1 MADIKKFLDQSGV
14 STLWNQ
20 VVAEINAKVA
30 AVPQYNDTQVKADI
44 AANAKA
50 ISDEVTRAKAA
61 EAANAK
67 AITDLEAS
75 VAEDIA
81 EAVAGIVADA
91 PEAYNTLKEISD
103 WIAAHPNEVATLN
116 TSIKANADAI
126 DALEALVGN
135 VAVATQITEALKSY
149 VTATSLT
156 NTLKDYV
163 KSADVTGVHA
173 QVETNKAGI
182 ASNLASIN
190 NLVSRLDGIVAQGG
204 EPNVINTIK
213 VNGVVQAIA
222 ADKSV
227 DIAVP
232 VVQALTEAEI
242 KSACGKA

>member
-30 AVPQYNDTQVKADI
+30 AVPVYDDTKVKADI
-44 AANAKA
+44 AANTKA
-50 ISDEVTRAKAA
+50 IGDEVTRAKAA

-81 EAVAGIVADA
+81 EAIAGIVADA

-126 DALEALVGN
+126 DTDPHTKKARS
-135 VAVATQITEALKSY
+135 K
-149 VTATSLT
+149 
-156 NTLKDYV
+156 
-163 KSADVTGVHA
+163 GVPCFLLL
-173 QVETNKAGI
+173 
-182 ASNLASIN
+182 SFFMDFL
-190 NLVSRLDGIVAQGG
+190 
-204 EPNVINTIK
+204 
-213 VNGVVQAIA
+213 
-222 ADKSV
+222 
-227 DIAVP
+227 
-232 VVQALTEAEI
+232 
-242 KSACGKA
+242 